1 MRIALAGCILAA
13 GCAGGGGREFRH
25 VTDTTAPAAIVTV
38 EGIYYWTDTVRVAS
52 GSVVR
57 WVNRDVVDHTVS
69 FEGKRDSRLSGK
81 LKAKGTY
88 AVRFDT
94 PGVYRYY
101 CDPHPTM
108 RAVVIV
114 R

>member
-13 GCAGGGGREFRH
+13 GCAGRELRH

-81 LKAKGTY
+81 LGCTGTT
-88 AVRFDT
+88 AIRIRRCA
-94 PGVYRYY
+94 PS
-101 CDPHPTM
+101 
-108 RAVVIV
+108 
-114 R
+114 